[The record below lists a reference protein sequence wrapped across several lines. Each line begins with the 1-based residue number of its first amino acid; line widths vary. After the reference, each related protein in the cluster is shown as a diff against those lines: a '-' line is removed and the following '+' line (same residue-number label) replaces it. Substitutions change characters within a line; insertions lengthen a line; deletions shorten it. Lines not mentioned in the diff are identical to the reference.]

1 MLCKPHGYWLAGH
14 LLLSHFK
21 SSYRRSDL
29 SRQAAKR
36 MLAKL
41 VSSDVKFN
49 RRWIPICIEMTACEI
64 E

>member
-1 MLCKPHGYWLAGH
+1 MLCKPDGYWLAGH
-14 LLLSHFK
+14 FSSHALFP
-21 SSYRRSDL
+21 SYWRSDL